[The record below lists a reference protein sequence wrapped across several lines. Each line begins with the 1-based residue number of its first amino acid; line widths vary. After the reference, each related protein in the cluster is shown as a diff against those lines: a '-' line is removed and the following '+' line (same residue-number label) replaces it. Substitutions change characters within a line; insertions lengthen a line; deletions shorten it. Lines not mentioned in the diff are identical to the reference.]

1 MSKDKKPQGA
11 VINPPP
17 KSVCDLGKP
26 DYLGPQMIGSINMDS
41 EAGKLAFLNC
51 RSEPDFKAADMNG
64 EIFKIEN
71 WIVSRQHYD
80 GKEDEEE
87 RDGIRIA
94 LIDPEGRILGCS
106 SDALGRGLD
115 DLFIVRGRGPYD
127 PPVGI
132 SLTPATT
139 GGGRRTYK
147 IRWV

>member
-1 MSKDKKPQGA
+1 MSKDKQPPSKVQHH
-11 VINPPP
+11 PP

-26 DYLGPQMIGSINMDS
+26 DYKGPQMIGSINLDS
-41 EAGKLAFLNC
+41 EAGKRAFMNS
-51 RSEPDFKAADMNG
+51 RGEPDFKAADMNG
-64 EIFKIEN
+64 EIFALEN

-106 SDALGRGLD
+106 SDALGRFLD
-115 DLFIVRGRGPYD
+115 DLFIVKGRGPYK

-132 SLTPATT
+132 SLTPSQT